1 MVFATQYHHLHLQY
15 DDLNAKAGSITS
27 FLRSLDSMA
36 KQPEN
41 HALAC
46 RVWSPADWGTF
57 VEDGDACR
65 LQVVCV
71 WAHCGRTGA
80 PLLWETQRSYTLEG
94 LAYVSKIARGRY
106 TASGEI
112 R

>member
-1 MVFATQYHHLHLQY
+1 MPKQAL
-15 DDLNAKAGSITS
+15 ITS
-27 FLRSLDSMA
+27 FSRSLDSMA
-36 KQPEN
+36 KHPEN
-41 HALAC
+41 PALAC
-46 RVWSPADWGTF
+46 LVWSPADWETF

-71 WAHCGRTGA
+71 WARCRRTGA
-80 PLLWETQRSYTLEG
+80 PLLWETQRSYTHEG